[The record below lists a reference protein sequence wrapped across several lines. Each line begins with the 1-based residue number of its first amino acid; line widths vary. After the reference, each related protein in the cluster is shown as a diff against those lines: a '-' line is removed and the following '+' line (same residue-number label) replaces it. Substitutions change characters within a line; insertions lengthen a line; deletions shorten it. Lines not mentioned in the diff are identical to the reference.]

1 MHTTHLAVCFVED
14 NLRCHTVYDSE
25 KYHDFNDAI
34 DNAIKHLF
42 NAYQIIGSIELGDE
56 NWLQDSTRKNC
67 DCLRNIVSS
76 GISLKNV
83 ILDYL
88 SMR

>member
-1 MHTTHLAVCFVED
+1 MKHCIQQTWRANLAREFVEY

-56 NWLQDSTRKNC
+56 N
-67 DCLRNIVSS
+67 
-76 GISLKNV
+76 
-83 ILDYL
+83 
-88 SMR
+88 